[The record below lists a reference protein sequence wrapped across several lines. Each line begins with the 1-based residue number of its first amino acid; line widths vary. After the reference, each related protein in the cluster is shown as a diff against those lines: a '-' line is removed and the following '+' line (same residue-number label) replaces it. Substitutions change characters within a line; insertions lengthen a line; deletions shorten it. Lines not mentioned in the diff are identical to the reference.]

1 MKSLEGKVALVTGG
15 STGIG
20 FAAAQRFAHEG
31 ASVVIANTN
40 AEKGEAAAQK
50 IRDAGGEVTF
60 IQTDVSKVEEVKHL
74 VEQTVSTYGRLD
86 YAFNN
91 AGVPA
96 MGPISGTDEATWDRT
111 VDVNLKGVY
120 FSMKYE
126 TQQML
131 KNGGGAIVNTSSTAG
146 GKGMAGMSAYVA
158 SKFGVNGLTKALALE
173 YADANIRIN
182 AVMPGPIETPMMD
195 GVRQVTPGID
205 EQFVSLVPAKRI
217 GQPGEVAEAV
227 LWLCS
232 DAASYVTGTN
242 IPVDGGMLEL

>member
-1 MKSLEGKVALVTGG
+1 MSSLQGKVALITGG

-20 FAAAQRFAHEG
+20 FAAAQQFAKEG

-60 IQTDVSKVEEVKHL
+60 IQTDVSKVEEVKRL
-74 VEQTVSTYGRLD
+74 LEQAVSTYGRLD

-96 MGPISGTDEATWDRT
+96 MGPISATDEATWDKT
-111 VDVNLKGVY
+111 VGVNLKGVY

-126 TQQML
+126 IEQML
-131 KNGGGAIVNTSSTAG
+131 KNGGGAVVNTSSTAG
-146 GKGMAGMSAYVA
+146 GKGIAGMSAYVA

-173 YADANIRIN
+173 YAEAGIRVN
-182 AVMPGPIETPMMD
+182 SVMPGPIETPMMD
-195 GVRQVTPGID
+195 GARQIMPGID
-205 EQFVSLVPAKRI
+205 KQFVSLVPAKRI

-232 DAASYVTGTN
+232 DAASYVTGVSV
-242 IPVDGGMLEL
+242 PVDGGMLEL